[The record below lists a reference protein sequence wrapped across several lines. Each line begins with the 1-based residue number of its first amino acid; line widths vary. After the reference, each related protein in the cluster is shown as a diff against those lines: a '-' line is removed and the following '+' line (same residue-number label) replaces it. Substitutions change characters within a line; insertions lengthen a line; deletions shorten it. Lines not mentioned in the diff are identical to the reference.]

1 MRRVL
6 PPLNPLRT
14 FEVAAR
20 HVSFT
25 HAAEELGVTQTA
37 VSRQVAVLEAFLKVK
52 LFERHNSELTLT
64 EYGHAYHNAIQ
75 PALDLI
81 AHATAGTRGLVPNQ
95 LNLRVY
101 VTFAMRWLMPRL
113 QSFRAKHPNIGINMS
128 TSISPA
134 DFEREDLDINICH
147 GDGKWPGVK
156 SWLLFPDRIAPVCA
170 PSLLGGAR
178 PPAVPADLRGQPL
191 LHSRHRRADWSEWL
205 DSVGVTLPPSQQDLV
220 FETSML
226 VYEAAKQGMG
236 FAIGQLPLLKA
247 ELDSGQL
254 VAPFPPLERP
264 LGYYL
269 LHRSQGRL
277 EPKIEAFKAWL
288 LAEAAADTGPSPQA
302 PSQQAPLQS
311 MRRSPAAA

>member
-64 EYGHAYHNAIQ
+64 EYGHAYHSAIQ

-95 LNLRVY
+95 LTLRVY

-113 QSFRAKHPNIGINMS
+113 PRFRAKHPNIGINLS

-156 SWLLFPDRIAPVCA
+156 GSLLFADRIAPVCA
-170 PSLLGGAR
+170 PSLLEGPNAPR
-178 PPAVPADLRGQPL
+178 EAADLQRQTL
-191 LHSRHRRADWSEWL
+191 LHSRHRRSDWTEWL
-205 DSVGVTLPPSQQDLV
+205 DFAGIAVPPAQQDLV
-220 FETSML
+220 LETSML
-226 VYEAAKQGMG
+226 VYEAARQGMG

-247 ELDSGQL
+247 DLESGVL
-254 VAPFPPLERP
+254 VAPFPALERP
-264 LGYYL
+264 MGYYL

-277 EPKIEAFKAWL
+277 EPKVEAFKAWIL
-288 LAEAAADTGPSPQA
+288 EEAAADNAALPP
-302 PSQQAPLQS
+302 PRKPL
-311 MRRSPAAA
+311 RRSPAAA

>member
-1 MRRVL
+1 MRRTL

-20 HVSFT
+20 HISFT
-25 HAAEELGVTQTA
+25 HAADELGVTQTA
-37 VSRQVAVLEAFLKVK
+37 VSRQVAVLESFLKVK

-64 EYGHAYHNAIQ
+64 EVGRTYHRSIQ

-81 AHATAGTRGLVPNQ
+81 AHATSGTRGLAPNQ
-95 LNLRVY
+95 LNIRVY

-113 QSFRAKHPNIGINMS
+113 PRFRAAHPNIGINLT

-147 GDGKWPGVK
+147 GDGKWPGVT
-156 SWLLFPDRIAPVCA
+156 SWLIFGDRITPVCA
-170 PSLLGGAR
+170 PSLLRGDKSPR
-178 PPAVPADLRGQPL
+178 TPADLTGQPL
-191 LHSRHRRADWSEWL
+191 LHSRNRRADWSEWL
-205 DSVGVTLPPSQQDLV
+205 AGVGVSLSPSPQDLV

-236 FAIGQLPLLKA
+236 FAIGQVPLLEH
-247 ELDSGQL
+247 ELANGEL
-254 VAPFPPLERP
+254 VAPFEPLSRP

-269 LHRSQGRL
+269 LHRSQGHV
-277 EPKIEAFKAWL
+277 EPKIEACKNWI
-288 LAEAAADTGPSPQA
+288 LAEASAAPPPTVLRPKRAPA
-302 PSQQAPLQS
+302 KPSQ
-311 MRRSPAAA
+311 RRAGA